1 MMFLELTIYGDP
13 VSKARPRVGP
23 NGHAYTP
30 ERTRAAE
37 RAVSALAAAKMA
49 ERAPAD
55 TPVGLAVEFFCAT
68 KRRSDGDNM
77 LKLVTDAMN
86 EIVFVDDYLIEE
98 WYVRLVRGV
107 GKKDARTEV
116 TVYLLDDH
124 ALEDRAAPPATEG
137 PGAPVGS
144 DTHGGVVLIRS
155 QDGKS

>member
-1 MMFLELTIYGDP
+1 MFLELTIYGDP

-55 TPVGLAVEFFCAT
+55 EAVGLAVEFYCAT
-68 KRRSDGDNM
+68 KRRSDGDNL

-86 EIVFVDDYLIEE
+86 EIVFVDDSLIEE
-98 WYVRLVRGV
+98 WYVRVIRGV

-116 TVYLLDDH
+116 TVYLLADH
-124 ALEDRAAPPATEG
+124 AHLDATAPPQQGGATGAHSG
-137 PGAPVGS
+137 PDDGAVSPVRAGQE
-144 DTHGGVVLIRS
+144 V
-155 QDGKS
+155 